1 MAKKK
6 HQSKKHSF
14 KHAAPTAPSTSAAPS
29 STKATPAS
37 ASASLAVGSVVR
49 DFGYVGRDLKQLLVF
64 ATGLIVLE
72 LALWLAVDYTPLGN
86 IIYNL
91 IKL

>member
-6 HQSKKHSF
+6 HQTKKHSF
-14 KHAAPTAPSTSAAPS
+14 KHAAPTAPAASAVSGHKAAAPTRASAAPATS
-29 STKATPAS
+29 ST
-37 ASASLAVGSVVR
+37 VR
-49 DFGYVGRDLKQLLVF
+49 DFSYVGRDLKQLLVF

-86 IIYNL
+86 VLYNL